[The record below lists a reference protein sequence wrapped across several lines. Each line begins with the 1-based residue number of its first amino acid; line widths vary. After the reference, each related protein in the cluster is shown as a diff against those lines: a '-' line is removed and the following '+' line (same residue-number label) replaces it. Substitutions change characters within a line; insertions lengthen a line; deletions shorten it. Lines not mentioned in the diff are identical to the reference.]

1 MHIKVCRV
9 LNQFDH
15 FLISGSAFSVFF
27 SISAFAS
34 LAGISIESC
43 SRIKNLCNNCKKLEI
58 MCQLSRK
65 RGKSVIK

>member
-34 LAGISIESC
+34 LAGISTESC
-43 SRIKNLCNNCKKLEI
+43 SRIKNLCNNCKNQKLCVNYQE
-58 MCQLSRK
+58 K
-65 RGKSVIK
+65 EEKAW

>member
-43 SRIKNLCNNCKKLEI
+43 IRIKNLCNNCKNQKLCVNYQE
-58 MCQLSRK
+58 K
-65 RGKSVIK
+65 EEKAW